1 VIICDD
7 RQEQED
13 EGQDYADGADA
24 PFGCHCDGFD
34 IHCDSYPPA
43 EGICECREYN
53 HDGMV
58 GFEVH
63 CADVDESCHCEAD
76 ELHCSTSA
84 QELVADTLMCHCH
97 EGVLECDT
105 AAVSSAS
112 ETNQSQ
118 NNDSDKP
125 WTEVIVSTFLV
136 NLSSLAGIFV
146 VVGQWLN
153 KVFCKAKASPRT
165 VTQWRGTIFP
175 MFACG
180 AIMGTVFFMILPEA
194 LHLIEEEFGE
204 GEEDH
209 DHRLLREQNPHA
221 QVSWRWGT
229 SIIGGFLIPVFTHA
243 LFPHAGHSHH
253 HDGHDAQC
261 PHRHCGV
268 DQMLNENDAHR
279 AGQDAATSAA
289 EETAQSSKSRAAGVI
304 VEETFDVDT
313 SSRQNSQDDGVSPV
327 DIDAKDDLESADT
340 AEMTSDG
347 TPKTLDQKYN
357 IPLILSLTIGDF
369 AHQFSDGIFIGTAWY
384 ICDRELAITL
394 ATATIIHAFPHQLSD
409 YLILIALGGM
419 KPWQA
424 NTLNF
429 ITGLSMVLGGIVVLA
444 AEPEPG
450 TIGYILAVGAGALMY
465 VAFVECLH
473 TAERTATR
481 PIHKLFGFMAFL
493 SGAIPIG
500 LVLLKGQH
508 CNAH

>member
-1 VIICDD
+1 
-7 RQEQED
+7 
-13 EGQDYADGADA
+13 
-24 PFGCHCDGFD
+24 
-34 IHCDSYPPA
+34 
-43 EGICECREYN
+43 
-53 HDGMV
+53 
-58 GFEVH
+58 
-63 CADVDESCHCEAD
+63 
-76 ELHCSTSA
+76 
-84 QELVADTLMCHCH
+84 
-97 EGVLECDT
+97 VLECDT

-180 AIMGTVFFMILPEA
+180 AIMGAVFFLILPEA
-194 LHLIEEEFGE
+194 LHLIEEGFSE

-209 DHRLLREQNPHA
+209 ADHRMLREQNPHG

-253 HDGHDAQC
+253 HDGHDAHD

-268 DQMLNENDAHR
+268 DQMLKENDVHLAEK
-279 AGQDAATSAA
+279 DVATSAA
-289 EETAQSSKSRAAGVI
+289 EETAQSNKSLVTGLI
-304 VEETFDVDT
+304 VEETFDADT
-313 SSRQNSQDDGVSPV
+313 SSRPNSQDDADEIQKQEETAVS
-327 DIDAKDDLESADT
+327 IDAKDDPESADT
-340 AEMTSDG
+340 VETTSDG

-384 ICDRELAITL
+384 LCDRELAITL
-394 ATATIIHAFPHQLSD
+394 AIATVIHCFPHQLSD
-409 YLILIALGGM
+409 YLMMTTHGGLRA
-419 KPWQA
+419 WQA
-424 NTLNF
+424 ITLNF
-429 ITGLSMVLGGIVVLA
+429 ITGLGMVLGGIVVLA
-444 AEPEPG
+444 AEPEPS
-450 TIGYILAVGAGALMY
+450 TTGYILAVGAGALLY
-465 VAFVECLH
+465 VAFAECLH

-481 PIHKLFGFMAFL
+481 PIHKLCGFVAFL
-493 SGAIPIG
+493 VGVIPIG
-500 LVLLKGQH
+500 LVLLKDQH
-508 CNAH
+508 CYAH